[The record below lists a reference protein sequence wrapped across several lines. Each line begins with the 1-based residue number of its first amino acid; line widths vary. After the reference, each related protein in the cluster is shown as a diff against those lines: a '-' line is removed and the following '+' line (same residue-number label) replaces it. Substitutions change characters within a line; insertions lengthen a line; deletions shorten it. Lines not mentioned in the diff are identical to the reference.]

1 MPRGFNTYDEARL
14 QGRLWT
20 PAGKADLWLD
30 PSDPTVFSFV
40 TGVSEWRDKSS
51 KGRNGTQA
59 TVANQPTV
67 ITGALN
73 GLSLVRF
80 DGVNDSIIVDFG
92 AALRVTNFSHT
103 WLMIRRGAGTGGDTY
118 RPSIGCWDAGGV
130 DLGAYHY
137 IKNSNLLGASYP
149 HFTNFGFYDIFSTGT
164 AYANAV
170 PEIMTFSA
178 EGSAWRV
185 MRNGVQEGTGTVE
198 STNIIIDG
206 IIIGAQFNPVR
217 YSQNDYGD
225 VVSFIGSTR
234 QNGHQQNVAE
244 GYLAW
249 KWGLV
254 EKLPATHP
262 FRNRPPLIG
271 D

>member
-20 PAGKADLWLD
+20 PAGNADLWLD
-30 PSDPTVFSFV
+30 SSDPTVFSFV

-67 ITGALN
+67 ISGALN

-80 DGVNDSIIVDFG
+80 DGVNDTIIVNFG
-92 AALRVTNFSHT
+92 AELRVRNFSHT
-103 WLMIRRGAGTGGDTY
+103 WLMIRRGAGTGDIY
-118 RPSIGCWDAGGV
+118 KPAIACWDAGGA
-130 DLGAYHY
+130 DIGCYHY
-137 IKNSNLLGASYP
+137 IKNSNLFGASYP
-149 HFTNFGFYDIFSTGT
+149 HFPAFGNYDLSTGT

-170 PEIMTFSA
+170 PVIMTFSA
-178 EGSAWRV
+178 EGSVWRI
-185 MRNGVQEGTGTVE
+185 MRNGVQEGSGTIS
-198 STNIIIDG
+198 STNTAIDG
-206 IIIGAQFNPVR
+206 IIIGGQFSPSR

-225 VVSFIGSTR
+225 VVSFIGSTT
-234 QNGHQQNVAE
+234 QNDHQQKVAE
-244 GYLAW
+244 GYLAH
-249 KWGLV
+249 KWSLTAN
-254 EKLPATHP
+254 LPASHP